1 MFLLSLLMVASA
13 SVAPNATVNKSLKNA
28 TPNDVC
34 QDRLRQPTASVNGTA
49 NGVSVKVSIQCWD
62 AQGRDSRCMHHD
74 TVTGTFDDMPSQLCL
89 PLGVRQDSVVLV
101 WDGDVPTVTSAGWCI
116 SSQTTID
123 TANNL
128 FLQFAGYDK
137 ETAPSTPCNFC
148 QPTLANGDCFEPYPA
163 MGDFRYRICY
173 QGLC

>member
-13 SVAPNATVNKSLKNA
+13 SVAPNATVSKSLKNA
-28 TPNDVC
+28 
-34 QDRLRQPTASVNGTA
+34 TA

-62 AQGRDSRCMHHD
+62 AQGRDSRCMTHN
-74 TVTGTFDDMPSQLCL
+74 TATGTFDDMPSQLCL

-101 WDGDVPTVTSAGWCI
+101 WQGSIVTTAGWCF

-123 TANNL
+123 TADNL
-128 FLQFAGYDK
+128 FLRFSGYRNGNDPGACDYWK
-137 ETAPSTPCNFC
+137 PL
-148 QPTLANGDCFEPYPA
+148 LANGDCTSDDQSP
-163 MGDFRYRICY
+163 MGDFRYQICY